1 METDK
6 IIETAISTAFSKKLA
21 IILFDTRRK
30 VIYATPLFAKTLG
43 YSVSELLEL
52 HHQDL
57 CFPEFSKSEA
67 YHTFWSNLLNG
78 KSFQDR
84 IIRRSKNNKKVYL
97 EANYF
102 PIADEKN
109 NVISVMK
116 VCFDITERTRKSN
129 SALEI
134 VQNISSTLNDLS
146 KTGQSKLSSL
156 QQDMHEIMEFSEK
169 NKETS
174 AVLSKQAAQAD
185 GIINAIREI
194 SRQTNMLAINAAIEA
209 ARAGEQGQGFNV
221 VAKEIRE
228 LSSQVH
234 EEAINIQ
241 DRIGNIAQ
249 QVQNISTSSEKTL
262 NMISSTHH
270 IMEDNKSSYDVL
282 TDESSQL
289 RSSVDALNELFTVS
303 EGNDIQKKLSAN
315 E

>member
-1 METDK
+1 METEQIVK
-6 IIETAISTAFSKKLA
+6 TAISTAFSSKLA
-21 IILFDTRRK
+21 IILFDTSRK
-30 VIYATPLFAKTLG
+30 VIYTTPLFAKILG
-43 YSVSELLEL
+43 YNVQELMEL

-57 CFPEFSKSEA
+57 CFSSFSKSNA
-67 YHTFWSNLLNG
+67 YHIFWNNLLNG
-78 KSFQDR
+78 QSFQDR
-84 IIRRSKNNKKVYL
+84 IIRKSKYNKKVYL

-102 PIADEKN
+102 PITDDKKH
-109 NVISVMK
+109 VISVMK
-116 VCFDITERTRKSN
+116 VCFDITERTKKSN
-129 SALEI
+129 EALNV

-156 QQDMHEIMEFSEK
+156 QQDMHEIMDYSEK

-209 ARAGEQGQGFNV
+209 ARAGEHGQGFNV

-241 DRIGNIAQ
+241 DRIGHIAQ
-249 QVQNISTSSEKTL
+249 QVQGISTSSEKTL
-262 NMISSTHH
+262 NMISSTHQ
-270 IMEDNKSSYDVL
+270 IMEENKQSYDVL
-282 TDESSQL
+282 TDESSEL
-289 RSSVDALNELFTVS
+289 RNSVNELNKLFTVNH
-303 EGNDIQKKLSAN
+303 GNNDPELADKD
-315 E
+315 